1 MHRHRLAHAKNSL
14 QFNLF
19 VSIRFDLL
27 EHQIEN
33 LREVVAGF
41 RVLRYTI
48 EKHGTAPEAT
58 SWLTSTQ
65 RSIDVLEAQL
75 RDLEEQWA
83 RRQGARDQVD
93 GFSAGFCVCS

>member
-1 MHRHRLAHAKNSL
+1 MRRLAPAINSL
-14 QFNLF
+14 QVYPF
-19 VSIRFDLL
+19 VSSRFDLL
-27 EHQIEN
+27 EHQIDN

-48 EKHGTAPEAT
+48 EKHGSAPEST
-58 SWLTSTQ
+58 GWLASTQ

-83 RRQGARDQVD
+83 RRQGTRDQVD
-93 GFSAGFCVCS
+93 GFSAGFCACS